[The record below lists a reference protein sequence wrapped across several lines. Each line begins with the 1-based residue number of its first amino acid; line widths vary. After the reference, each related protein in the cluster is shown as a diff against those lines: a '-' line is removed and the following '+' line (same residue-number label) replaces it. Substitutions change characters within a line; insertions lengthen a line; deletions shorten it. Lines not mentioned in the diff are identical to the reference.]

1 MRKKIFLPTI
11 LITFSISFLISFTGN
26 NSEQVQLKI
35 KKEGDVEV
43 ISNPRQPIP
52 KNGLKKRIIFDEE
65 LSIGQVEGD
74 DNYMFSGLISFSTD
88 RDGNFYV
95 SDHGNLRILKYNP
108 EGKHLLTFGRKG
120 QGPGEFQSMT
130 AVRFDKDDNLYIGD
144 VTSRRICFFNKEGN
158 FLRQINMPSAYENIF
173 LNSKD
178 FIVASKEEQK
188 PESNA
193 LNIITILGLFDQTFN
208 TLAELHR
215 IEKKIELSGSPGR
228 DMSARLQIMANMIN
242 LVVFQPYIFLTSA
255 ENDFIY
261 VGYPEKYEINIY
273 SPQGKLIKKI
283 EREYD
288 PVPVSKKDIKNT
300 EEELSVAETIREFPE
315 ELRKELFK
323 LIKYPK
329 YKPAYQSF
337 TSIESSLNQCF
348 TLLENGWLAVIADYV
363 KNEFAIFDLFDEEG
377 RNIAQFKTSIP
388 VEGLFFNNGKAYAV
402 ATDEGYK
409 FVKRYNIKLQEYK
422 NNKWIDSDIQLK

>member
-1 MRKKIFLPTI
+1 MIKRTFQLIIFVTC
-11 LITFSISFLISFTGN
+11 FISFLISFTGN
-26 NSEQVQLKI
+26 TSERAQLKI

-43 ISNPRQPIP
+43 ISNPKHPIP
-52 KNGLKKRIIFDEE
+52 KNGLEKRIVFDEE
-65 LSIGQVEGD
+65 LSIGQAEGD

-108 EGKHLLTFGRKG
+108 EGKHMLTFGRKG
-120 QGPGEFQSMT
+120 QGPEEFQSMT
-130 AVRFDKDDNLYIGD
+130 AVRFDKDNNLYIGD
-144 VTSRRICFFNKEGN
+144 VTSRRISFFNKEGK

-193 LNIITILGLFDQTFN
+193 LNIITILGLFDQTFK
-208 TLAELHR
+208 TVAELDR
-215 IEKKIELSGSPGR
+215 IEKKIELSGSPAR

-242 LVVFQPYIFLTSA
+242 LMIFQPNIFLTLA
-255 ENDFIY
+255 ENDSIY

-273 SPQGKLIKKI
+273 SPQGNLIKKI
-283 EREYD
+283 AREYD
-288 PVPVSKKDIKNT
+288 PVPVSKKDVKNT
-300 EEELSVAETIREFPE
+300 EDELGIAETIREFPE

-337 TSIESSLNQCF
+337 TSIESGLNQCF
-348 TLLENGWLAVIADYV
+348 TLLENGWLALIADYV
-363 KNEFAIFDLFDEEG
+363 KDEFAIFDLFDEEG
-377 RNIAQFKTSIP
+377 RYIAQFKTSIP

-402 ATDEGYK
+402 ATNEGYK

-422 NNKWIDSDIQLK
+422 NNKWQDSDISK